1 MIKKKIPA
9 YKQHERMGEGDPMRM
24 AGLDVSKPKLR
35 LKKPKTKLKRKRNKK
50 EVPFEDGTGFDF
62 RHTQ

>member
-1 MIKKKIPA
+1 MRIPK
-9 YKQHERMGEGDPMRM
+9 YKQHERMGQGDPMRM

-35 LKKPKTKLKRKRNKK
+35 IKKPKTKLKRRRNKK
-50 EVPFEDGTGFDF
+50 EEDFPFEDGTGFNF

>member
-1 MIKKKIPA
+1 
-9 YKQHERMGEGDPMRM
+9 MGEGDPLRM

-35 LKKPKTKLKRKRNKK
+35 IKKPKTKLKRRRDKK
-50 EVPFEDGTGFDF
+50 EEVPFEDGTGFNF